1 MERRYLTAT
10 LALAATFAIFSGEF
24 CTRYLAKVPHS
35 TSQLKAD
42 IACAKH
48 YVAKQL
54 MAKLEPY
61 VGRRD
66 AEAPPMLAEL
76 NVPELPQAP
85 AAPAAPVVVAPQKC
99 KAAARSDK
107 APQQVIQMQIMSDDV
122 GRQVNDLSI
131 VRAEL
136 LSDRAQEWQ
145 TLANQRTLEINMK
158 MLEQAQRISARAM
171 EKAQRNI
178 EKTRLNIAIPATPGS
193 AIHINLVAPTGAM
206 TPEAPEAPSPSI
218 L

>member
-1 MERRYLTAT
+1 MERRYLAAT
-10 LALAATFAIFSGEF
+10 LALAATFALFSGEF
-24 CTRYLAKVPHS
+24 CTRYLSKVPHS

-76 NVPELPQAP
+76 ALPELPQAP
-85 AAPAAPVVVAPQKC
+85 AAPAAPVSREGAKC
-99 KAAARSDK
+99 PLQSLSHQAAR
-107 APQQVIQMQIMSDDV
+107 QVIQMRVMNGDAMHNLD
-122 GRQVNDLSI
+122 DLSV

-145 TLANQRTLEINMK
+145 ALANQRTIDVNMK
-158 MLEQAQRISARAM
+158 AMEQAQRISVRAM
-171 EKAQRNI
+171 VKAQREI
-178 EKTRLNIAIPATPGS
+178 AKSRLKVSVPATPGTP
-193 AIHINLVAPTGAM
+193 IHINFVAPASVAA
-206 TPEAPEAPSPSI
+206 PAAPEAPTASI
-218 L
+218 F